1 MSGAMALSFAGL
13 LNTIQPIGPSISA
26 IMRSVGE
33 IMRSSPYRDDAE
45 NRRQAARAQCTQL

>member
-1 MSGAMALSFAGL
+1 LSFAGL

-33 IMRSSPYRDDAE
+33 IMLISLSRMRGK
-45 NRRQAARAQCTQL
+45 